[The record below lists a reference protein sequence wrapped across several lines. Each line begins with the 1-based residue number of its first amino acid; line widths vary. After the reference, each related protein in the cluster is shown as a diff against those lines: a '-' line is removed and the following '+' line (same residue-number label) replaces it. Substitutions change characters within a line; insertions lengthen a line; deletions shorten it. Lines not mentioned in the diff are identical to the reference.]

1 MWRVRDL
8 AGLGRDDLFSGL
20 RYALSWMNKRTKESI
35 PGLNHMQRAKV
46 PATYQSPKIF
56 SFHFTFS
63 AHFFGRGDGRAH
75 AEEGRAS
82 LSSAPTRG
90 LRLRLQAEPGRGGW
104 WSDPR
109 RCTAIFNRTALVG
122 LWTEATT
129 RGRKAWRKWRR
140 WQAEVTNRWREEE
153 VRWGWSGDEMK
164 GRHTT
169 CKCTVCLGMTQ
180 YLHLFL
186 ETWNI

>member
-35 PGLNHMQRAKV
+35 PGLNHVQRAKV

-140 WQAEVTNRWREEE
+140 WQAEVTTDGERKKWD
-153 VRWGWSGDEMK
+153 GDGVEMK
-164 GRHTT
+164 WRVDT
-169 CKCTVCLGMTQ
+169 
-180 YLHLFL
+180 LHASVLYVLVWHSIF
-186 ETWNI
+186 ISF